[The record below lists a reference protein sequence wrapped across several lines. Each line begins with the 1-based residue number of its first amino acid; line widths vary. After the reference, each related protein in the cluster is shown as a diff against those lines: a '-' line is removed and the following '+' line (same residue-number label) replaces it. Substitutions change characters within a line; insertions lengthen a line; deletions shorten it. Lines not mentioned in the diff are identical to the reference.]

1 MIFINQDTNTV
12 ILSARKCGLMTLTH
26 SITEHFKNKSFSFP
40 YSLNKSLDPWMEN
53 INLVD
58 VMDYPEFDKNAWK
71 DWNVI
76 LIIREPYERYL
87 SGLYTLHN
95 IKWLGTRNNIRIF
108 RKFGEEDI
116 EFDKWFE
123 QVLANTGTYHLNNG
137 HCKPFLH
144 KTVDMKYKSLKV
156 INQNNLDN
164 WLSNNKYSIKHL
176 NITPTQNKQSIK
188 QYIDD
193 NHKENVLKMLEKE
206 YEIFLDFEKDM

>member
-1 MIFINQDTNTV
+1 MIFINEDTSTV

-26 SITEHFKNKSFSFP
+26 SITEHFKNKSYSFP
-40 YSLNKSLDPWMEN
+40 YTLNKSLDPWVDN
-53 INLVD
+53 KNLVGSI
-58 VMDYPEFDKNAWK
+58 DYPEFDKDAWK

-87 SGLYTLHN
+87 SGLYTLHD
-95 IKWLGTRNNIRIF
+95 IKWLGTRD
-108 RKFGEEDI
+108 KFGEEDI
-116 EFDKWFE
+116 EFDQWFE
-123 QVLANTGTYHLNNG
+123 QVLADTGTYHLNNG

-144 KTVDMKYKSLKV
+144 KTVDMQYKSLKV
-156 INQNNLDN
+156 INQNNLDE
-164 WLSNNKYSIKHL
+164 WLSSNNYSTKHV
-176 NITPTQNKQSIK
+176 NVTPTQNKQVIK